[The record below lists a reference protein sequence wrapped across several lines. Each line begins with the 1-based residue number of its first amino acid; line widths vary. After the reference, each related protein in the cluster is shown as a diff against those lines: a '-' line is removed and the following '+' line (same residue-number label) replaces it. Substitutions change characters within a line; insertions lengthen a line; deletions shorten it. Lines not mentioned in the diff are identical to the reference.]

1 MGKNAKLYKR
11 ISRKEK
17 EKLKIAKNSMG
28 SDNSALELKMK
39 KLEES
44 RKKKQERM
52 NKKNNNKK
60 STIENENQENNDDI
74 MNDGPVSSF
83 RQMQKQRKMTSV
95 EKHEQK
101 YPGLQG
107 RVDYVD
113 LMYKKKTYKP
123 APGIIN

>member
-11 ISRKEK
+11 ATRKEK
-17 EKLKIAKNSMG
+17 EKMKIAKNSLG
-28 SDNSALELKMK
+28 DNTALELKMK
-39 KLEES
+39 KLEEN

-52 NKKNNNKK
+52 RKNKSSNATTSEDNNND
-60 STIENENQENNDDI
+60 DDI
-74 MNDGPVSSF
+74 MNEGQVSSF

-123 APGIIN
+123 SPGIIN

>member
-11 ISRKEK
+11 ATRKEK
-17 EKLKIAKNSMG
+17 EKMKIAKNSFG
-28 SDNSALELKMK
+28 DNKVLEMKMK
-39 KLEES
+39 KLEEN

-52 NKKNNNKK
+52 KKNNKGNKNE
-60 STIENENQENNDDI
+60 ENETKNNDDI

-83 RQMQKQRKMTSV
+83 RQMQQQRKMTSV

>member
-11 ISRKEK
+11 ATRKEK
-17 EKLKIAKNSMG
+17 EKMKIAKNSLG
-28 SDNSALELKMK
+28 DNKVLEMKMK
-39 KLEES
+39 KLEEN

-52 NKKNNNKK
+52 KKNNKATK
-60 STIENENQENNDDI
+60 EEEKDNNDDI
-74 MNDGPVSSF
+74 MTDGPVSSF
-83 RQMQKQRKMTSV
+83 RQMQQQRKMTSV

-101 YPGLQG
+101 YPGLKG